1 MIPVVEWTTI
11 WIFSIQKKQ
20 NPKLSYKMLYSC
32 VIDHSI
38 EMESRGKRSVAGSK
52 VLQFRLAIPVLLHY
66 KVLTSA
72 RHLVG
77 ISSVQSLGHVRLFAT
92 PWTAASQASLS
103 ITNSWS
109 LLKLMSIESVM
120 PSSHLILCH
129 PLLLLSSVFPYIRV
143 WCYDGINLPF
153 EDSLCTC
160 FSPL

>member
-1 MIPVVEWTTI
+1 
-11 WIFSIQKKQ
+11 
-20 NPKLSYKMLYSC
+20 MLYSC

-92 PWTAASQASLS
+92 PWTAASQDTLP
-103 ITNSWS
+103 ITNSQS
-109 LLKLMSIESVM
+109 LLRLMSTESVM
-120 PSSHLILCH
+120 PSNHLILCH
-129 PLLLLSSVFPYIRV
+129 LLLLLPSIFPALGSFQMSKLSASGSQSI
-143 WCYDGINLPF
+143 
-153 EDSLCTC
+153 
-160 FSPL
+160 